1 VTVVGQ
7 HTFDSRAKGAK
18 RADINRGKTVL
29 HRTTPMLDTGDDAPD
44 FTVPLANGDVE
55 SFTLS
60 DRLDEAPIVLA
71 FFPAAF
77 TNTCTTEMCTFRDR
91 LASFEDVGGTV
102 YGVSVDLPYTLNEFR
117 ERNDLNFGLLS
128 DERRELIE
136 AYGVIDR
143 WEPRDI
149 RVAKRAVFVVDA
161 DGRITYAW
169 VGDTPKQEPDYEAVH
184 GAAVDAA

>member
-1 VTVVGQ
+1 MV
-7 HTFDSRAKGAK
+7 
-18 RADINRGKTVL
+18 DI
-29 HRTTPMLDTGDDAPD
+29 GDEAPN

-91 LASFEDVGGTV
+91 LANFEDIGSTV

-117 ERNDLNFGLLS
+117 RQNDLNFGLLS
-128 DERRELIE
+128 DERRTLID
-136 AYGVIDR
+136 AYGVAEA

-149 RVAKRAVFVVDA
+149 RVAKRAVFVVDG
-161 DGRITYAW
+161 DGRITYTW
-169 VGDTPKQEPDYEAVH
+169 VADNPKQEPEYEAVRE
-184 GAAVDAA
+184 AAAEASA